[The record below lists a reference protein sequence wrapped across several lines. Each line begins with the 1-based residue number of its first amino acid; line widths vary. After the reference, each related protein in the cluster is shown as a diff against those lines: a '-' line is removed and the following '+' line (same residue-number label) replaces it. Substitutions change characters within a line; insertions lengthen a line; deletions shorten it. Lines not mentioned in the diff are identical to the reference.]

1 MLTTYGPA
9 IVFVALGALIGV
21 IFAVAGSLL
30 GPRRGGPTR
39 DAQVTP
45 YECGLPSEVRGTFR
59 FGISFYLIAMLFI
72 IFDVEV
78 LFIFPL
84 AVQLREVGV
93 FAMVAMNVFLLPL
106 IVAFVYEWRRKAL
119 EWR

>member
-9 IVFVALGALIGV
+9 IVFVLLGALIGGV
-21 IFAVAGSLL
+21 FVLAGTLL
-30 GPRRGGPTR
+30 GPKRARAAR
-39 DAQVTP
+39 EAQISP
-45 YECGLPSEVRGTFR
+45 YECGLPSEVRGSFR

-72 IFDVEV
+72 IFDVEI
-78 LFIFPL
+78 LFIYPI
-84 AVQLREVGV
+84 AVQLKEMGV
-93 FAMVAMNVFLLPL
+93 FALVAVNIFLLPL